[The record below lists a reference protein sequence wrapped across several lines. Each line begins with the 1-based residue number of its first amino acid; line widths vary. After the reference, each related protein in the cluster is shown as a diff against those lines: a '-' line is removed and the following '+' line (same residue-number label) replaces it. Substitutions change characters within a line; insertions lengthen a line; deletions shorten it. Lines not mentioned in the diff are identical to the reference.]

1 MDKAE
6 YNMVCQVTDNEAFI
20 SGKRHVLVIK
30 PNGIRFFMGE
40 FFLAV
45 MNGMNDADIAGKL
58 AARYGVPDEYVTRAI
73 EVVLKGGFVSR
84 EDGP

>member
-6 YNMVCQVTDNEAFI
+6 YIMACQVTDSEAFI

-30 PNGIRFFMGE
+30 PNGIRFFMDE
-40 FFLAV
+40 FFLDV
-45 MNGMNDADIAGKL
+45 MNGMNDADIVRKL
-58 AARYGVPDEYVTRAI
+58 VARYGVPDEYVTRAM

-84 EDGP
+84 EGRP